1 MRIRR
6 AVCVATSVLVVAAA
20 GCGDDDG
27 GGTGT
32 SGGGDAG
39 LRQDYVD
46 AIVETAGDGEVP
58 FTVED
63 RTCMAES
70 FVDGLGVD
78 AMDEAGVTPDDIRD
92 DPDSSPSELGLEFSG
107 EQAAD
112 FYDRLSG
119 CMNVRALFL
128 EAMGAGGELPDE
140 AVACIDENVSDDLL
154 ERFFTVGFTEG
165 DEGFEDGLD
174 QELEDAVAP
183 CSQLAGG

>member
-6 AVCVATSVLVVAAA
+6 ALCVATSILVVAAA

-27 GGTGT
+27 GGTGI
-32 SGGGDAG
+32 SAGAAG
-39 LRQDYVD
+39 LRQEYVD
-46 AIVETAGDGEVP
+46 AIVEISDDGDEA

-78 AMDEAGVTPDDIRD
+78 AMDEAGVTPDDIRA
-92 DPDSSPSELGLEFSG
+92 DPDSGPGELGFDFSG

-119 CMNVRALFL
+119 CMNVRAFFL
-128 EAMGAGGELPDE
+128 EGMGSGGELPDE
-140 AVACIDENVSDDLL
+140 AIACLDENISDDLL

-165 DEGFEDGLD
+165 DAGFDDDLD
-174 QELEDAVAP
+174 QELDDALEP
-183 CSQLAGG
+183 CIQLAGG